1 MNKPN
6 PKEKQRLIEWE
17 KIELAYMEG
26 DLNNPSIPPT
36 FQSLSD
42 CFKVSRQAISLRAK
56 REHWS
61 DRRNAQRVTAIDKVT
76 REKTKQQFKQIA
88 DSLTAISLSLDK
100 TGSTLGKMLDDGTKE
115 RTIQTKSGDKTITE
129 KLTPQDLK
137 AITAT
142 LRNIAKSKRELLDK
156 ASIDALRYD
165 HRTAMTNFAQIVA
178 EIIKGEI
185 DDPTQ
190 LQRMFEKIA
199 EATRPRTHEQ
209 PEEISA

>member
-42 CFKVSRQAISLRAK
+42 KYNVSRQAISQRAK

-61 DRRNAQRVTAIDKVT
+61 DRRNEQRAAAIDEVT
-76 REKTKQQFKQIA
+76 QEKTKQQFKQIA
-88 DSLTAISLSLDK
+88 DSLTAISLNLDK
-100 TGSTLGKMLDDGTKE
+100 TEITLGKMLDDGTKE

-137 AITAT
+137 RITAT
-142 LRNIAKSKRELLDK
+142 LRDIAKSKRELLDK
-156 ASIDALRYD
+156 ASIEALRYD
-165 HRTAMTNFAQIVA
+165 HRTAMTNFAEMIA
-178 EIIKGEI
+178 EILQEEI
-185 DDPTQ
+185 PNKAQ
-190 LQRMFEKIA
+190 LQIIFERIA
-199 EATRPRTHEQ
+199 EATRPAE
-209 PEEISA
+209 